1 MLEVNPNIK
10 PESLQKAKDSKSL
23 SMGATQFAT
32 GTTFTISDYTYEP
45 IDGSQNLY
53 PAFVTS
59 VGNIAINTFLRPKP
73 VKPYTDKNGDIVT
86 ARRSE
91 GTFID
96 LLRQLQVENRGK
108 TNDELATIM
117 VEAIKDKPLR
127 VRLCEYITV
136 ETQFGP
142 RTKPL
147 LHVDIVE
154 A

>member
-45 IDGSQNLY
+45 IDNSQNLY

-59 VGNIAINTFLRPKP
+59 IGNIAINTFLRPKP
-73 VKPYTDKNGDIVT
+73 VKPYTDKDGNVVT

-117 VEAIKDKPLR
+117 VEAVKDRQLK